1 MLEQSDDVQKNVA
14 EENTDTVT
22 GWNVFYFY
30 YPYQYIHLE
39 IFMNICLKLFI
50 GQLFL
55 WRFTETCPYK

>member
-30 YPYQYIHLE
+30 YPY
-39 IFMNICLKLFI
+39 
-50 GQLFL
+50 
-55 WRFTETCPYK
+55 